1 MLSWSPLQVDCFP
14 DLPLIPC
21 KTFGSSERVIVQVLA
36 PSRYDMR
43 LSAYSDVSK
52 FDIFLNEP
60 DGLSCF
66 SKSSKFN
73 FIESAFKLTAFFSV

>member
-1 MLSWSPLQVDCFP
+1 MLFVLSCPPLPVDCVP

-21 KTFGSSERVIVQVLA
+21 KTFESSERVIVLQVLA

-52 FDIFLNEP
+52 L
-60 DGLSCF
+60 
-66 SKSSKFN
+66 
-73 FIESAFKLTAFFSV
+73 